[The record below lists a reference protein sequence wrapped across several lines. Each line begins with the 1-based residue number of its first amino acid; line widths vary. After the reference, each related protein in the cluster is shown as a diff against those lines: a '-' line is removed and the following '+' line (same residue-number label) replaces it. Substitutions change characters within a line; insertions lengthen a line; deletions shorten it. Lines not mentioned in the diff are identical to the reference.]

1 LNFLKNRSNITSFVL
16 QRNAG
21 ILIFFNVVV
30 LVNGK
35 EVRMPVRD
43 FAALAVEDVT
53 NDAVGTSPKG

>member
-1 LNFLKNRSNITSFVL
+1 MNFLKNRSNITSFFL

-30 LVNGK
+30 LVNGE

-43 FAALAVEDVT
+43 FASLAVEEVR
-53 NDAVGTSPKG
+53 G